1 MRRLLVAMAAVGT
14 LATGACA
21 QAQEAAQEIVEDD
34 GGGWTL
40 NWDAVARCESGQ
52 NWGHGPVRNSAG
64 TFSGGLMIGHQYWKG
79 YAGYSAPYLAPKHVQ
94 IQWAEDLIGG
104 SYSVADRAWQCIGG
118 PARSGV

>member
-1 MRRLLVAMAAVGT
+1 VRRLILGLAAV
-14 LATGACA
+14 ATFAGGACA
-21 QAQEAAQEIVEDD
+21 QAQEAAQEITQDD

-40 NWDAVARCESGQ
+40 NWDAVARCESGG

-79 YAGYSAPYLAPKHVQ
+79 YGGYSAPYLAPRHVQ
-94 IQWAEDLIGG
+94 IEWAENLIGG
-104 SYSVADRAWQCIGG
+104 SYGKADNAWQCIGG

>member
-1 MRRLLVAMAAVGT
+1 VRRLILGLAAV
-14 LATGACA
+14 ATFAGGACA
-21 QAQEAAQEIVEDD
+21 QAQEAAQEITQDD

-40 NWDAVARCESGQ
+40 NWDAVARCESGG

-79 YAGYSAPYLAPKHVQ
+79 YGGYSAPYLAPRHVQ
-94 IQWAEDLIGG
+94 IEWAENLIGG